1 MNEGYRLNLFQFS
14 GRQNLRIGFHNSRFN
29 QLPLEILIDIVI
41 LMDFDAVFWFL
52 IGYYFS
58 SEVVFKLAEEK
69 VKWCLKHW
77 SWQEKRNPES
87 LNGLK
92 ELIYLMFYM
101 IDTRAVSVPFDD
113 FSDLDGT
120 CYLGALL
127 ETSWISV
134 CRLIFGTYPSPWEV
148 DVLYSAHSDM
158 LRIRSCRDP
167 WLPMKFKHKPESVC
181 HGCLLE
187 PHMVGR
193 LNDIWPDQRE
203 LRHRLIFRKDTDDG
217 LYHFCDAASMRYLSQ
232 SKLKKLQETY
242 GDFTF
247 LTMMQLREKDHYL
260 TGRVGTPEVVDFDLV
275 SELSRLT
282 KEANSQRRENESTIC
297 PNDSASQITPKPLN
311 DLKPKIQGIDNLSS
325 LQEVISGIVASQI
338 HSARSE
344 VKISEKQRMASVLD
358 YSKTEYESDLE
369 EAFKSCGVVVRNG
382 EVFLK
387 PPAHTSACELIPK
400 MTVDD
405 RLNFLIR
412 LHTAMFKIVDN
423 TPDYPKPGMIEILR
437 ATTEGEMPDD
447 HPSFDLLQI
456 VLADTFDW
464 SHMMIKS
471 NNFLLPV
478 LEPGM
483 RINERIV
490 CSCLLGLKG
499 EYFTRWTSVMK
510 DCVLPSDISDTTRW
524 SDSHSISLSRRI
536 TQKRP
541 DLAIEDRRHHE
552 KRYSRKRRDSVLSGE
567 HPLLRRKRV

>member
-1 MNEGYRLNLFQFS
+1 MSGGHALSPFQLNE
-14 GRQNLRIGFHNSRFN
+14 RQNLRVGFYNSRLS
-29 QLPLEILIDIVI
+29 QLPLEVLIEIVI
-41 LMDFDAVFWFL
+41 LMDLDSVFWYLVGF
-52 IGYYFS
+52 YFS
-58 SEVVFKLAEEK
+58 SGIIYKLAEEK
-69 VKWCLKHW
+69 VKWCLRTWNWQLKKH
-77 SWQEKRNPES
+77 PES
-87 LNGLK
+87 LSRLK
-92 ELIYLMFYM
+92 ELIYFMFYM
-101 IDTRAVSVPFDD
+101 VDTGAVCIPFDD
-113 FSDLDGT
+113 FAETEGT
-120 CYLGALL
+120 CYLSRLC

-134 CRLIFGTYPSPWEV
+134 CRSVFGAYPSPWEV
-148 DVLYSAHSDM
+148 DVLYSTHSDY
-158 LRIRSCRDP
+158 IEVRSCNDP
-167 WLPMKFKHKPESVC
+167 RAVGSFEHEAGEAC
-181 HGCLLE
+181 HGCLVRT
-187 PHMVGR
+187 HMLGR
-193 LNDIWPDQRE
+193 LHSMWPDHKDE
-203 LRHRLIFRKDTDDG
+203 RHRIVLRKDSEDG
-217 LYHFCDAASMRYLSQ
+217 LYHFCEPVQMRYMSHQDL
-232 SKLKKLQETY
+232 LRLQRIY
-242 GDFTF
+242 GN
-247 LTMMQLREKDHYL
+247 LPMMTMMQLREKDHYL
-260 TGRVGTPEVVDFDLV
+260 SGRVGTPEVVNFDLESV
-275 SELSRLT
+275 LSKLKEEKSEQVR
-282 KEANSQRRENESTIC
+282 KMESTIC
-297 PNDSASQITPKPLN
+297 PDDSASQITPKPLN
-311 DLKPKIQGIDNLSS
+311 DTKPKIQGIGNLSS
-325 LQEVISGIVASQI
+325 LHEVISGIVASQI
-338 HSARSE
+338 HTARSE
-344 VKISEKQRMASVLD
+344 VKISEKLKPPSLVD

-369 EAFKSCGVVVRNG
+369 EAFRSCGVVVRNG

-412 LHTAMFKIVDN
+412 FHTAVFKIVDN
-423 TPDYPKPGMIEILR
+423 APDYPRPGMIEILR

-552 KRYSRKRRDSVLSGE
+552 KRYTRKRRDSALSGE
-567 HPLLRRKRV
+567 HPLLRRKKS